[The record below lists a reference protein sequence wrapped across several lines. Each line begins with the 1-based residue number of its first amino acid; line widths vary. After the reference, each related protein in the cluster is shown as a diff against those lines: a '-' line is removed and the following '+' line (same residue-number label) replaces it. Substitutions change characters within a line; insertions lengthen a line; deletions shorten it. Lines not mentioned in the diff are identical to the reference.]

1 MTSKSLSVNESEG
14 AAELPKVFERST
26 AGGRLRLTVQRAG
39 RDLLLLLTGGESP
52 HIGSVV
58 AASPRPSLTGSG
70 TAATSSVINRLGHYD
85 EIPARHCAETLA
97 AALGVEVVCACGIHT
112 KHADKAVIDS
122 ILAACDDLTRDAQ
135 LFLQRND

>member
-1 MTSKSLSVNESEG
+1 MNKAEG
-14 AAELPKVFERST
+14 RTAAAEPPVVFERES
-26 AGGRLRLTVQRAG
+26 AGGLLRLTLQRAG
-39 RDLLLLLTGGESP
+39 DDVLLLLTGGEAP

-58 AASPRPSLTGSG
+58 AASPRPSLTGVG

-85 EIPARHCAETLA
+85 EIPARRCAETLA

-112 KHADKAVIDS
+112 EHAGRAVIDS
-122 ILAACDDLTRDAQ
+122 ILAACDGLARDAQ